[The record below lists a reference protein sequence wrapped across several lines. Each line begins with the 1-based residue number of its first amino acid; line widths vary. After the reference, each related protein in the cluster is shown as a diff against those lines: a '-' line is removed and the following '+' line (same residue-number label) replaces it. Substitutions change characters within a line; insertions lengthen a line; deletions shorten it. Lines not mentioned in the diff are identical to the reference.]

1 MIMIHRVRTAAAA
14 AALVLIA
21 PGAISSDHHAA
32 RFVPGGMEPA
42 AAPKLVVMIVVDQMR
57 TDYLERYSGKF
68 TGGLRRLTQDG
79 AWFTRGAYPYLNTVT
94 CPGHSTIGTGAL
106 PYRHGMI
113 LNAWYNRS
121 TAKSMECTEDA
132 KVREISYNGL
142 KPGVADS
149 GRWLLV
155 PTLADRIRERAHG
168 RVAAFSLK
176 SRSAIG
182 MAGHAGNPVVWFDD
196 RGGWATSSAF
206 ASGPTPFL
214 QEFIDKNPITA
225 AYGGQW
231 DRMHAPSDYQGVD
244 DAPGERPP
252 TATAWTRSFPHAIG
266 APDGKADAT
275 FYAQWRHSPLSDEYL
290 GGMAT
295 AAVDALNLGKGPGTD
310 FLGVSFSTLDL
321 VGHAFGP
328 NSHEVQDVLARV
340 DLTIGR
346 LLDHLDTAVG
356 AGNYVVGFSADHGV
370 GQIPEQMAAGGR
382 HTAAEIRAAVDK
394 ALVPIFGPGKYMAHS
409 AYTDVYLAKGV
420 VRRLRRS
427 RAATTAVLDGLRAMP
442 GIAYAFMADE
452 VNHAAARS
460 SSDPVK
466 RAAAL
471 SYHSGRSGDLIIVP
485 RENWMF
491 STAAATH
498 GTLYPYDQRVPVIL
512 FGAGIKKGSYEGDAT
527 PADIAP
533 TLAAVALVRFER
545 TDGRVLADAMAVRP
559 STTWNK

>member
-1 MIMIHRVRTAAAA
+1 MMNSVRTAAVA
-14 AALVLIA
+14 AALVLLVSGGIP
-21 PGAISSDHHAA
+21 PGHAA
-32 RFVPGGMEPA
+32 PPQPAVAPA
-42 AAPKLVVMIVVDQMR
+42 APPKLVVMIVVDQLR

-79 AWFTRGAYPYLNTVT
+79 AWFTHGAYPYLNTVT
-94 CPGHSTIGTGAL
+94 CAGHSTIGTGAL

-121 TAKSMECTEDA
+121 TAKSIECTEDVRA
-132 KVREISYNGL
+132 REISYNKL
-142 KPGVADS
+142 KPALADS

-168 RVAAFSLK
+168 RVAVFSLK
-176 SRSAIG
+176 ARSAIG
-182 MAGHAGNPVVWFDD
+182 LAGHHGNPVVWFDD
-196 RGGWATSSAF
+196 RGGWATSSAY
-206 ASGPTPFL
+206 APGPTPFL
-214 QEFIDKNPITA
+214 QEFIDENPITA
-225 AYGGQW
+225 ASGTQW
-231 DRMHAPSDYQGVD
+231 DRMHPVSDYQGAD
-244 DAPGERPP
+244 DATGEKPP
-252 TATAWTRSFPHAIG
+252 TATAWTRTFPHAIG
-266 APDGKADAT
+266 APDRTADAR
-275 FYAQWRHSPLSDEYL
+275 FYTQWRHSPLADEYL
-290 GGMAT
+290 ERMAA
-295 AAVDALNLGKGPGTD
+295 AAVDALNLGKGRGTD

-346 LLDHLDTAVG
+346 LLDQLDTKVG

-370 GQIPEQMAAGGR
+370 GQIPEQAGAGGR
-382 HTAAEIRAAVDK
+382 HTAAEVREAIDK
-394 ALVPIFGPGKYMAHS
+394 ALVPIFGAGKYMAHN
-409 AYTDVYLAKGV
+409 AYTDVYLAKGIAS
-420 VRRLRRS
+420 RLRRS

-442 GIAYAFMADE
+442 GIAYAFTAGEVSSAD
-452 VNHAAARS
+452 ARA

-471 SYHSGRSGDLIIVP
+471 SYRPGRSGDLIIVP
-485 RENWMF
+485 RVNWMF

-498 GTLYPYDQRVPVIL
+498 GTLYPHDQRVPVIL

-533 TLAAVALVRFER
+533 TLAAVARVRFEQ
-545 TDGRVLADAMAVRP
+545 TDGHVLADALVPPP
-559 STTWNK
+559 STR

>member
-21 PGAISSDHHAA
+21 PGAISSEHPAA
-32 RFVPGGMEPA
+32 PPQP
-42 AAPKLVVMIVVDQMR
+42 AAPKLVVMIVVDQLR

-68 TGGLRRLTQDG
+68 TGGLRRLTHDG

-106 PYRHGMI
+106 PYRHGMV
-113 LNAWYNRS
+113 LNAWYNRN
-121 TAKSMECTEDA
+121 TAKSMECTEDTR
-132 KVREISYNGL
+132 VREISYNGL
-142 KPGVADS
+142 KPAIADS

-155 PTLADRIRERAHG
+155 PTLADRIRERAQG

-182 MAGHAGNPVVWFDD
+182 LAGHEGNPVVWFDD
-196 RGGWATSSAF
+196 RGGWTTSSAY
-206 ASGPTPFL
+206 APRPTPFL
-214 QEFIDKNPITA
+214 QEFIDRNPITA
-225 AYGGQW
+225 ASGGHW

-252 TATAWTRSFPHAIG
+252 TATGWTRTFPHAIG
-266 APDGKADAT
+266 APDRKADAT
-275 FYAQWRHSPLSDEYL
+275 FYAQWRHSPLADEYL
-290 GGMAT
+290 GRMA
-295 AAVDALNLGKGPGTD
+295 AASVDALSLGKGQGTD
-310 FLGVSFSTLDL
+310 FLGISFSTLDL

-346 LLDHLDTAVG
+346 LLDHLDTTVG

-370 GQIPEQMAAGGR
+370 GQIPEQIAAGGR
-382 HTAAEIRAAVDK
+382 HTAAEVRAAVDK
-394 ALVPIFGPGKYMAHS
+394 ALVPILGPGKYMAHS

-420 VRRLRRS
+420 VKRLRRS

-442 GIAYAFMADE
+442 GIAHAFAADE
-452 VNHAAARS
+452 VNHPDARG

-466 RAAAL
+466 RAVAL
-471 SYHSGRSGDLIIVP
+471 SYHPGRSGDLIIVP
-485 RENWMF
+485 RENWML

-512 FGAGIKKGSYEGDAT
+512 FGAGIKRGSYESDAT

-533 TLAAVALVRFER
+533 TLAAIARVPFEQ
-545 TDGRVLADAMAVRP
+545 TDGRVLAGAIASPP
-559 STTWNK
+559 STR